1 MFGWRVNFAANSL
14 GIFVSMFF
22 ANICRK
28 PFLSVIKS
36 SETTANI
43 RTVRGTL
50 KERMVWFRFFI
61 VILPLLSRGNN
72 AVL

>member
-1 MFGWRVNFAANSL
+1 MFGWQVNFAANSL
-14 GIFVSMFF
+14 GIFVSMCF

-43 RTVRGTL
+43 RTV
-50 KERMVWFRFFI
+50 ERHFERKNGV
-61 VILPLLSRGNN
+61 VPLLYCNSSTPK
-72 AVL
+72 